1 MPSHQEL
8 ARAILAAAKER
19 EDSFDHHTAARK
31 QANGEMCDFNQ
42 LYRLTIREAAELD
55 GVNPFLSFPVYLL
68 LTNSWNEAL
77 DWAKLN
83 A

>member
-1 MPSHQEL
+1 MPSHKEL

-19 EDSFDHHTAARK
+19 EDSFDHHTAAQMQRDGK
-31 QANGEMCDFNQ
+31 VCDFDQ
-42 LYRLTIREAAELD
+42 LYRLSIREAAELD

-68 LTNSWNEAL
+68 LTNSWNDAI